1 MFFVQTIRPKIE
13 AALFRGMNGLY
24 MLLPG
29 CFTSPN
35 LERKRLLQQKIV
47 FAFSN
52 QHQCPWA
59 PLVSHRAACLLCF
72 IENFLPAS
80 PAAGERGRRGGA
92 TQTQRL
98 ICLLVKRNSG
108 PHFLMRA
115 LIKSGGVWPENGRGG
130 EQRDTVTRGEIRFL
144 PSVARRGYSTGV
156 KPQQKTAM
164 CIKCISGHCKRQS
177 NFPLSFILTCN

>member
-1 MFFVQTIRPKIE
+1 MFFVQKILPKIE
-13 AALFRGMNGLY
+13 AALFMGMNGLY
-24 MLLPG
+24 LLLSG

-35 LERKRLLQQKIV
+35 LERKRLLHEKIV

-80 PAAGERGRRGGA
+80 PAAGERVGRGGA
-92 TQTQRL
+92 TPIQRL
-98 ICLLVKRNSG
+98 ICLLVKRNSR

-115 LIKSGGVWPENGRGG
+115 LIKSGGVWPENGRGS
-130 EQRDTVTRGEIRFL
+130 DEIL
-144 PSVARRGYSTGV
+144 
-156 KPQQKTAM
+156 
-164 CIKCISGHCKRQS
+164 
-177 NFPLSFILTCN
+177 